1 MNEYRALLCYCAF
14 LLTCVASCEQEQIGS
29 TSHTPWNQK
38 FTSGSRRFFTSE
50 HGKLVI
56 HTQDTIVLPQSSSV
70 EMTGA
75 AVARRTR
82 RSVATMTDLAQSL
95 RHHIGSESP
104 DGEHARFVRSQSSS
118 RLRNGENV
126 VNDDDDTVSVIGDRR
141 VVDESAVSAVV
152 AAVPAPYPTSL
163 TDLGSDNAEQEHM
176 LRPEKCIPIEI
187 PLCKNIGYNLTYMPN
202 AFHHETQEEAGLEV
216 HQFYPLVEIN
226 CSEDLRLFLCSMY
239 TPICLPNWRYRLT
252 ACRSLCESARD
263 GCMPVMQTYG
273 FGWPERMNCDLLPE
287 GSECVSRRN
296 STTPPK
302 SGTSLS
308 GATDGRS
315 SEEIQTRQKDPSQKL
330 LVDRNPASGKSNTSD
345 LIRLFQTRL
354 NGPLDKDLLEFLETN
369 EDFKHGLSQLLQR
382 SSTESGQRMVC
393 LPCRCRAPFVS
404 IHKPPYNEVVT
415 GGVVGCLPACRSP
428 AFSSKSDRT
437 FATFW
442 LGLWAVLCILST
454 LATVLTFLAD
464 PGRFQYPER
473 PIIYL
478 SACYLMVAFGYL
490 IRVGMGHE
498 SVACDG
504 PVLRRGSTGPAQ
516 CSVVFLLTYV
526 FGMASSVWWIVLTLT
541 WFLAAGLKWGSEA
554 IAKYSQVYHFFA
566 WFFPGAQAII
576 ILILSGI
583 DGDPVGGLCFVG
595 ATNLIYLRLFVLA
608 PMCLYLGLGTIFLI
622 AGFIALFKIRSAIK
636 LQTRGHLKTDKLEKL
651 MIRIGIFGVLYT
663 VPATVV
669 VACICYELSNREQ
682 WERNHNCPCI
692 ELPALDTTWYSG
704 GKLSPSGEQKRL
716 DTNMFPL
723 KSKDPVGSEQPEYA
737 VFMLKYFMSLVV
749 GITSGFWIWSSKTL
763 DSWQSCVKRA
773 ANRSCPTRK
782 KPVQMTS
789 GPVPGPN
796 GTALPGRSP
805 PDTCALPWSNGRS
818 KLWSSNQSKS
828 PGLGVQSCTTWQ
840 DDFGPNAR
848 LLPQPPAAINLNCS
862 HSLGPHHHHHR
873 HHHHHLGMGGMV
885 GGSSGSL
892 TGPSTQQQQQQLS
905 QSQPQSQPQVLSSG
919 PQHHHHHQQQQQQQQ
934 QPTNSNSFTNGPNAN
949 DGTALSASSGNAH
962 HNGPVPGGTVGVGQL
977 DPGNVLLIPGNS
989 MTHI

>member
-1 MNEYRALLCYCAF
+1 MVCGGGGGGGY
-14 LLTCVASCEQEQIGS
+14 
-29 TSHTPWNQK
+29 
-38 FTSGSRRFFTSE
+38 
-50 HGKLVI
+50 I
-56 HTQDTIVLPQSSSV
+56 HTLPLPK
-70 EMTGA
+70 
-75 AVARRTR
+75 
-82 RSVATMTDLAQSL
+82 DIL
-95 RHHIGSESP
+95 
-104 DGEHARFVRSQSSS
+104 
-118 RLRNGENV
+118 
-126 VNDDDDTVSVIGDRR
+126 
-141 VVDESAVSAVV
+141 
-152 AAVPAPYPTSL
+152 
-163 TDLGSDNAEQEHM
+163 
-176 LRPEKCIPIEI
+176 
-187 PLCKNIGYNLTYMPN
+187 
-202 AFHHETQEEAGLEV
+202 V

-302 SGTSLS
+302 SGTSLP
-308 GATDGRS
+308 GATVGRS
-315 SEEIQTRQKDPSQKL
+315 PEEIQTRQKDPSQKL
-330 LVDRNPASGKSNTSD
+330 LTGRNPGSGKSNTSD
-345 LIRLFQTRL
+345 LVRLFQTRL

-382 SSTESGQRMVC
+382 SSTESGKRM
-393 LPCRCRAPFVS
+393 
-404 IHKPPYNEVVT
+404 
-415 GGVVGCLPACRSP
+415 
-428 AFSSKSDRT
+428 
-437 FATFW
+437 
-442 LGLWAVLCILST
+442 
-454 LATVLTFLAD
+454 
-464 PGRFQYPER
+464 
-473 PIIYL
+473 
-478 SACYLMVAFGYL
+478 
-490 IRVGMGHE
+490 
-498 SVACDG
+498 
-504 PVLRRGSTGPAQ
+504 
-516 CSVVFLLTYV
+516 
-526 FGMASSVWWIVLTLT
+526 
-541 WFLAAGLKWGSEA
+541 
-554 IAKYSQVYHFFA
+554 VYHFFA

-692 ELPALDTTWYSG
+692 ELPVLDTTWYSG
-704 GKLSPSGEQKRL
+704 GKLSPSGEQRRL

-782 KPVQMTS
+782 KPVQMAS

-796 GTALPGRSP
+796 GTALPGRSL

-818 KLWSSNQSKS
+818 KLWFSNQSKS
-828 PGLGVQSCTTWQ
+828 PGLGIQSCATWQ

-848 LLPQPPAAINLNCS
+848 LLPQPPTAINLNCS

-885 GGSSGSL
+885 DLSGGAAYRRSKVMTGRHSSQIVVKFTVFVALKGDPIDYL
-892 TGPSTQQQQQQLS
+892 L
-905 QSQPQSQPQVLSSG
+905 VIRIDLRRD
-919 PQHHHHHQQQQQQQQ
+919 HQNYHKRM
-934 QPTNSNSFTNGPNAN
+934 P
-949 DGTALSASSGNAH
+949 
-962 HNGPVPGGTVGVGQL
+962 
-977 DPGNVLLIPGNS
+977 
-989 MTHI
+989 